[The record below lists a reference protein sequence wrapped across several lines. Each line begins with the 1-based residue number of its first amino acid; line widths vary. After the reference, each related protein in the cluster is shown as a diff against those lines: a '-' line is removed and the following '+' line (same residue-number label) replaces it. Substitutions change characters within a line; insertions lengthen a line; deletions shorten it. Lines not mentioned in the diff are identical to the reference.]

1 MDKTDSMLQHY
12 SHSLYKDHKKST
24 I

>member
-12 SHSLYKDHKKST
+12 SHSLYKDHKKYT